1 MELIFY
7 KYFINKSK
15 CNQQICTKRLKQYE
29 RRKKREENINDSHK
43 YLQSSIMR
51 PKYLLKFL
59 SFDRSKHTLSRLR
72 ADRKKEQQ
80 RNLDIE
86 RKL

>member
-59 SFDRSKHTLSRLR
+59 SFDQNILSLVYV
-72 ADRKKEQQ
+72 Q
-80 RNLDIE
+80 IE
-86 RKL
+86 RRSSKETSI